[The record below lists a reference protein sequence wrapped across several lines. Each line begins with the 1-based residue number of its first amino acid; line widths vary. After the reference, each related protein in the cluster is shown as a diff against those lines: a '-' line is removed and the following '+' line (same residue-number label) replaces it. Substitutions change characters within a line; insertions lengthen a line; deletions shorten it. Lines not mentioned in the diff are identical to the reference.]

1 MLGEEVKIVK
11 NFGSEIE
18 VKEKSSC
25 QGCVGRLESR
35 ETSEEDSETEKGDRR
50 FRVYRGGQKMS
61 KVC

>member
-18 VKEKSSC
+18 VNEKSSC

-50 FRVYRGGQKMS
+50 LRV
-61 KVC
+61 